1 MSTLPDSASIWVVR
15 SPDGERVC
23 TREGD
28 RFLPARTPWLREHLS
43 LLILFAENDF
53 RARYRAQALGVVW
66 SLLQP
71 LVMMGILSL
80 VFTRAFHSTEP
91 HFPVFLLIGL
101 LAWQWIAASLNS
113 ATLAFVLQA
122 DMVKRTIF
130 PRALLPISAVL
141 SYGINALVESIALI
155 ALIPFFPGAFH
166 VSWALLA
173 IPGLVL
179 CLGLLLA
186 GASVAVSVLNV
197 IYRDVAYLVST
208 GLLLLYWLTPI
219 IYPPSLL
226 PEPWHQIL
234 AWNPLGAIVT
244 GLRDVILHGHA
255 PSALEWAQ
263 AVGPTLFVALV
274 GVAIYRR
281 FESEML
287 DHV

>member
-1 MSTLPDSASIWVVR
+1 MSTLSDSAAIWIVR

-23 TREGD
+23 TRAGEQ
-28 RFLPARTPWLREHLS
+28 FVPTTTPWLRDHLA
-43 LLILFAENDF
+43 LLRLFAANDF

-71 LVMMGILSL
+71 LVMMAILSL
-80 VFTRAFHSTEP
+80 VFTKAFRSTEP

-101 LAWQWIAASLNS
+101 LGWQWIAASLNS

-130 PRALLPISAVL
+130 PRALLPISAVV
-141 SYGINALVESIALI
+141 SYGINALVESLALI

-166 VSWALLA
+166 VSWSLLA

-179 CLGLLLA
+179 CLGCLLA
-186 GASVAVSVLNV
+186 GASVAVAVLNV

-219 IYPPSLL
+219 IYPPSML
-226 PEPWHQIL
+226 PEPWHRIL
-234 AWNPLGAIVT
+234 EWNPLGAVIT
-244 GLRDVILHGHA
+244 GLRDIILHGAMPSGMEWVHA
-255 PSALEWAQ
+255 IA
-263 AVGPTLFVALV
+263 PTMIVVIA
-274 GVAIYRR
+274 GAIVYRR